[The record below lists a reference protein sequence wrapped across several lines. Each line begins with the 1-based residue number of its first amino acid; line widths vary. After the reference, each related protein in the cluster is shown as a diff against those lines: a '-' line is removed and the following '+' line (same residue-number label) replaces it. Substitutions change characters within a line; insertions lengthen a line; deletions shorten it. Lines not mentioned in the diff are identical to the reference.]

1 MNDFIEAKSIS
12 FSYRVEDNQKPV
24 NVFENLNVTIREGEM
39 TAVLG
44 HNGSGKVPLPSIS
57 TQFCSR
63 RAAKSMWTA
72 STPPMSSGC
81 MIFARRSGWSFRIL
95 TTRLWQR

>member
-39 TAVLG
+39 TAVL
-44 HNGSGKVPLPSIS
+44 
-57 TQFCSR
+57 
-63 RAAKSMWTA
+63 AKSMWTA

>member
-44 HNGSGKVPLPSIS
+44 HNGSSTDFIS
-57 TQFCSR
+57 SSSTCS
-63 RAAKSMWTA
+63 S
-72 STPPMSSGC
+72 
-81 MIFARRSGWSFRIL
+81 
-95 TTRLWQR
+95 